1 MADKDETKAFRFRI
15 NDDVL
20 VPIWAEHN
28 NAYRGMELTPEQCFK
43 AFEEFLIKVFK
54 KVLEEEQY
62 DLSGCTDPE
71 IRKLKKTRNKYVHD
85 TPDAKKAIFEYMS
98 ERTLRRCEKLMPKLE
113 AYSDKV
119 DLPVGHQEK
128 NYYTSKKQTIQNLA
142 GLFK

>member
-71 IRKLKKTRNKYVHD
+71 MTNK
-85 TPDAKKAIFEYMS
+85 
-98 ERTLRRCEKLMPKLE
+98 
-113 AYSDKV
+113 
-119 DLPVGHQEK
+119 
-128 NYYTSKKQTIQNLA
+128 
-142 GLFK
+142 